1 MGHML
6 SKIARLGIVLLA
18 VIPAGIIVYVLVAGL
33 AAPVSTPLPPADPVA
48 DLQAADTADLQIDAQ
63 SPWETLAKAADR
75 EQKSSADWTLL
86 AEERPV
92 HERRKTLTERKAFD
106 RRTIIGD
113 RPQDWH
119 AAWSQ
124 KYALPSQR
132 AQYDPK
138 AGAAQRY
145 DRTTRVWVTPVGRY
159 AQTGYKSRL
168 GELMRAAPRT
178 SFMEAYLHPNGTYFR
193 SSMIRQARFNTPL
206 HMQPSSFGMQR
217 LTNDAGKYVFNKS
230 NYAQGQS
237 YLNAY
242 LTGTPS
248 FAPSFY
254 YRTALGDFRAQLSK
268 RWLSQKA
275 SLAEAYYGR
284 GERAVGYQARQ
295 MPVTLSTIPL
305 HLTQRIPGV
314 VYFRDRGYGTYNR
327 EYYSPP
333 VPRIYRNTYQRL
345 MTHPVAHAS
354 PFTAP

>member
-1 MGHML
+1 MGHMF
-6 SKIARLGIVLLA
+6 SKITRLCVVLLA
-18 VIPAGIIVYVLVAGL
+18 VIPAAIVIYVLAAGL
-33 AAPVSTPLPPADPVA
+33 GEPVSTPLSPAEASAGESA
-48 DLQAADTADLQIDAQ
+48 DLRIDAE
-63 SPWETLAKAADR
+63 SPWDALAKTAESEKIAPVNWAR
-75 EQKSSADWTLL
+75 LG
-86 AEERPV
+86 EERPI
-92 HERRKTLTERKAFD
+92 HERRKTLTERKMFD

-119 AAWSQ
+119 LAWSQ
-124 KYALPSQR
+124 KFTLPSQR
-132 AQYDPK
+132 AQFDPK
-138 AGAAQRY
+138 TGAAERY
-145 DRTTRVWVTPVGRY
+145 SRTTRVWVTPVGRY

-168 GELMRAAPRT
+168 GQLMRARPQT
-178 SFMEAYLHPNGTYFR
+178 SFISAYQHPNGAYFR
-193 SSMIRQARFNTPL
+193 SSLIRQAAFNTPL

-217 LTNDAGKYVFNKS
+217 LTNDAGKYVFNKA

-237 YLNAY
+237 FLNAY

-254 YRTALGDFRAQLSK
+254 YRTALGDFRTKLSQ
-268 RWLSQKA
+268 RWLTQKT
-275 SLAEAYYGR
+275 STAEAYYGR
-284 GERAVGYQARQ
+284 GERAVGYQARM

-305 HLTQRIPGV
+305 HLTQRTPGV

-345 MTHPVAHAS
+345 MAHPVAHAS